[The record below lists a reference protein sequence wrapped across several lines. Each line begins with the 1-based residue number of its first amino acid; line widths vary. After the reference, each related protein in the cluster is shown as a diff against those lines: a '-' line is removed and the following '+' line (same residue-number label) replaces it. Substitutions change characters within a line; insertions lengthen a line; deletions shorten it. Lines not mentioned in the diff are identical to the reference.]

1 MREMQMI
8 QDLWASQP
16 PPDPG
21 QLPALRAR
29 VLAAM
34 EDSAALHQRPSRAA
48 WLGRSSRW
56 HARSPLAARHHRRP
70 LVLSGMAAAAMAVV
84 ASVLL
89 LVVGWP
95 VSRQTPAA
103 VHVNLAAWSVNTNP
117 DGTVTFKLKKL
128 ADPTRLE
135 HVLAEAGVPAIVR
148 WGENCRAQRRIVGA
162 PAGRAVSERYVGGRH
177 GGPQWVD
184 GQPLPAYAYTIT
196 PSAMPKGSRF
206 VISAGPLPAF
216 EQHNPHY
223 VGPWLDWALVPAG
236 ATVTCGPSVP
246 PEVG

>member
-8 QDLWASQP
+8 QDLWVSQP

-29 VLAAM
+29 VVAAM
-34 EDSAALHQRPSRAA
+34 EDSAAVHQRPSRAA
-48 WLGRSSRW
+48 WLGPSMRW
-56 HARSPLAARHHRRP
+56 HALGPSAARRRRRP
-70 LVLSGMAAAAMAVV
+70 LVLSGVATAAVAVA

-89 LVVGWP
+89 LVAGWP
-95 VSRQTPAA
+95 GGGQTPAA

-135 HVLAEAGVPAIVR
+135 HVLAAAGVPAIVR
-148 WGENCRAQRRIVGA
+148 WGENCREQQRIVGA
-162 PAGRAVSERYVGGRH
+162 PAARAFSERYVGHHGRF
-177 GGPQWVD
+177 QWAD

-196 PSAMPKGSRF
+196 PSAMPKGARF

-216 EQHNPHY
+216 EQHNRHY
-223 VGPWLDWALVPAG
+223 VGPWIDWALVPAG
-236 ATVTCGPSVP
+236 AKVTCGPSVP